1 MMVTA
6 SASPYMLRS
15 WDSDCSRM
23 DTDIP
28 FSRKTEMYWAKDGTR
43 APTAKSSQSRCS
55 GRGSTPSSRLS
66 AYSKSSFT
74 AWE

>member
-1 MMVTA
+1 
-6 SASPYMLRS
+6 
-15 WDSDCSRM
+15 
-23 DTDIP
+23 
-28 FSRKTEMYWAKDGTR
+28 MYWAKDGTR